1 MKLRK
6 KAVLA
11 TAIAMLS
18 TTALADIN
26 VGVVAS
32 LTGPA
37 AALGSDIKR
46 VLPLLPATIGNEKVN
61 YILLDDAT
69 DPSTAVKVTRKLIM
83 ENKADVI
90 IGPNTN
96 PSAAAMAQV
105 VAEAKTPL
113 LLTTPYLPP
122 EAEKRA
128 WVFQPV
134 QSAGLMV
141 QRLVDD
147 MVASKAKTVGF
158 IGFADS
164 WGDLLFT
171 ELERAAGAAHIKI
184 VAAERYKRPDTSVTA
199 QVLKV
204 SAARPD
210 VIFIGASGAPAAL
223 PQIELR
229 QRGYQGKIYQSHGV
243 TTRDFLR
250 IGGRHVEGALIP
262 ASPMLVA
269 EQLPASM
276 ASKEAGTRLN
286 AAYEKLYG
294 ADSRS
299 TFAGSTSDAALLL
312 VNAVPAA
319 LKAGKPG
326 TDEFRVALRAALER
340 TKDLVGI
347 NGTYTMSPA
356 DHNGLDQRAR
366 VLIEVR
372 NGRWTYVK

>member
-6 KAVLA
+6 KTVLA
-11 TAIAMLS
+11 IAILMLS
-18 TTALADIN
+18 HTASADIN

-32 LTGPA
+32 LTGAA
-37 AALGSDIKR
+37 AALGSDLNR
-46 VLPLLPATIGNEKVN
+46 VLPLLPATMGNEKVN

-69 DPSTAVKVTRKLIM
+69 DPSTAVKVTRKLIT
-83 ENKADVI
+83 ENKVDVI
-90 IGPNTN
+90 IGPNIN
-96 PSAAAMAQV
+96 PNAAAMAQV
-105 VAEAKTPL
+105 VADAKTPL
-113 LLTTPYLPP
+113 LLTTPYFPA

-128 WVFQPV
+128 WLFQPV

-147 MVASKAKTVGF
+147 MVASKVQTVGF
-158 IGFADS
+158 IGFGDS
-164 WGDLLFT
+164 WGDLLFA
-171 ELERAAGAAHIKI
+171 ELQRAAGAANIKI
-184 VAAERYKRPDTSVTA
+184 VAAERFKRPDTSVTA

-204 SAARPD
+204 TAARPD

-229 QRGYQGKIYQSHGV
+229 QRGYKGKIYQSHGV

-276 ASKEAGTRLN
+276 ASKEAGAKLN
-286 AAYEKLYG
+286 AAYEKRHG

-299 TFAGSTSDAALLL
+299 TFAGNTWDAALLL
-312 VNAVPAA
+312 GNAVPAA

-326 TDEFRVALRAALER
+326 TEEFRIALRAALER
-340 TKDLVGI
+340 SKDVVGV

-366 VLIEVR
+366 VLIEVK
-372 NGRWTYVK
+372 NGRWTYLK